1 MKFFY
6 GDKTD
11 SIELDISKL
20 KLSAGNS
27 LSGGGENT
35 TVLVEEKKDSF
46 PIVWIAVGIGAVIL
60 IVIAILIIKNMKSGK
75 VTLMFDMGNGF
86 VRKTM
91 KDKFVIGRDSSK
103 ADFSMPTD
111 NMLSSMHCM
120 IYMNNKNIYIKD
132 LDSTNGTYL
141 NGKKLKGS
149 QILSKG
155 DIILVGSVEM
165 KFSWE

>member
-1 MKFFY
+1 
-6 GDKTD
+6 
-11 SIELDISKL
+11 
-20 KLSAGNS
+20 
-27 LSGGGENT
+27 
-35 TVLVEEKKDSF
+35 
-46 PIVWIAVGIGAVIL
+46 
-60 IVIAILIIKNMKSGK
+60 MKSGK

-120 IYMNNKNIYIKD
+120 IYMNNKNLYIKD